1 MRMIIFLPHA
11 AFGSDEKHDDL
22 LALFD
27 VAELKC
33 CDVSRSPNLEDR
45 STFSV
50 GDDDFELP

>member
-1 MRMIIFLPHA
+1 MIIFLPHA

-33 CDVSRSPNLEDR
+33 CECVAL
-45 STFSV
+45 T
-50 GDDDFELP
+50 